1 MTVALRS
8 RARKAVIGPIF
19 GNVNQWR
26 LHMFTRKAA
35 LALGVA
41 AALALTAC
49 APAGDSGDEK
59 AEGSSYTIKFG
70 NVISEGDTQ
79 NQAYAYFAELVNE
92 RSDGRITVEV
102 YPDSQLGGERE
113 MVEAVQAGNL
123 EITAPSI
130 GVLANFDDSLQ
141 VFDFPF
147 IFEDAETAY
156 EVLDGEIGDSMLSG
170 IEDTG
175 VKVLGWGENGFRNL
189 AMTKQTALSPADMQG
204 QKLRTMQV
212 PMHIAFW
219 ESIGAAPTPMAFPEV
234 FTALQQGVVDGVEN
248 PFELMYSAKFTEVSS
263 YTTELRWIYD
273 PEVLIIG
280 KSFFDGLPTEDQE
293 IIQSSATDAIA
304 KLREL
309 KAGISDEIRAKI
321 EADGGTVADLSP
333 AQRQDWIDAA
343 VPFYQANASK
353 VDTEKLKAILE
364 AAGNTTFLE
373 AIQ

>member
-1 MTVALRS
+1 
-8 RARKAVIGPIF
+8 
-19 GNVNQWR
+19 
-26 LHMFTRKAA
+26 MFTRKAA